1 MAEKL
6 KALEREN
13 RELRQAND
21 KAALFAGSEGAG
33 KIEPLPPR

>member
-13 RELRQAND
+13 RELYSVQRIAPLTQSPQRANELTD
-21 KAALFAGSEGAG
+21 G
-33 KIEPLPPR
+33 